1 MGCHDKNQT
10 TNAQN
15 TEELIEDENFEDEEL
30 SDEELALEAEEL
42 FDDSDNLDD
51 IEQEGGEELIKDED
65 INYEQLD
72 AEEDLED
79 DDIYE
84 EEDYVQPQET
94 KPISKPVV
102 KSNPS
107 GQFFVIVGSYLL
119 RENAGNMKSKLDN
132 MGYSAE
138 ILNFDGSQYH
148 VVTSG
153 RYRNLEEANK
163 VGRTLKGKGIDNYVH
178 RRK

>member
-1 MGCHDKNQT
+1 MGCHNKNATAT
-10 TNAQN
+10 TEN
-15 TEELIEDENFEDEEL
+15 TEEELIDDENFEEDEL
-30 SDEELALEAEEL
+30 SDEDLELEAEEL
-42 FDDSDNLDD
+42 FDDIESEDVETIVEDD
-51 IEQEGGEELIKDED
+51 E

-84 EEDYVQPQET
+84 EEVSFEQPKET
-94 KPISKPVV
+94 KPDSKPVV

-153 RYRNLEEANK
+153 RYRNHEEANK